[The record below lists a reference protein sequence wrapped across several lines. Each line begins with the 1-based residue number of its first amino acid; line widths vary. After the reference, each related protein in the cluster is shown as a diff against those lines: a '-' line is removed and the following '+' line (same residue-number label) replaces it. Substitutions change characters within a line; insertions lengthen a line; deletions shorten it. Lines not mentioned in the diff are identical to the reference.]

1 MNINR
6 RYLSALLLCDVL
18 FLGFGVGFVCEL
30 SVCFVCE
37 LSVDYTNVFRLC

>member
-18 FLGFGVGFVCEL
+18 FLGLVCEV
-30 SVCFVCE
+30 SVGLVCE
-37 LSVDYTNVFRLC
+37 VSVDYTNVLRLC